1 MNILDGKKLKNKIL
15 DDIKQEVINLK
26 DKPKLAVIQIGED
39 PASCVY
45 VNQKQKMAEYVGYNF
60 EHIKLPES
68 VSEDEVIKIID
79 KLNEENGVDGI
90 LVQMPLPN
98 HLNSKIIQ
106 NRINPTKD
114 VDGLTDIN
122 AGKLVHNCASLISC
136 TPKGIVDLLDNYG
149 IKISGKHV
157 VIVGRSDLVGKP
169 LLNLL
174 LNRDATVSICHS
186 KTENLSSITK
196 LADILIVA
204 IGKKEYIDENMIKD
218 NTVIIDVG
226 INRIDN
232 KLYGDV
238 KFDTVSKKASYI
250 TPVPGGVGPMTIA
263 ELAKNVLTA
272 YKINRKK

>member
-1 MNILDGKKLKNKIL
+1 
-15 DDIKQEVINLK
+15 
-26 DKPKLAVIQIGED
+26 
-39 PASCVY
+39 
-45 VNQKQKMAEYVGYNF
+45 MAEYVGYNF

-68 VSEDEVIKIID
+68 VLEDEVIEIID

-106 NRINPTKD
+106 NRIIPSKD

-122 AGKLVHNCASLISC
+122 TGKLVHNCASLISC
-136 TPKGIVDLLDNYG
+136 TPKGIVDLLDAY
-149 IKISGKHV
+149 KIEIRGKHA

-169 LLNLL
+169 LVNLL

-186 KTENLSSITK
+186 KTKDLSMITK

-204 IGKKEYIDENMIKD
+204 IGKKEFIDESMIKD
-218 NTVIIDVG
+218 KSIVIDVG
-226 INRIDN
+226 INRVDN

-263 ELAKNVLTA
+263 ELAKNVLCA
-272 YKINRKK
+272 YKINRQ

>member
-1 MNILDGKKLKNKIL
+1 MIILDGKSIKNQIL
-15 DDIKQEVINLK
+15 DNIRLEVIKLK
-26 DKPKLAVIQIGED
+26 DKPKLVVIQVGDD
-39 PASCVY
+39 PASGVY
-45 VNQKQKMAEYVGYNF
+45 VSQKKKMAEYVGYNF
-60 EHIKLPES
+60 EHINLPES

-106 NRINPTKD
+106 NRIIPSKD

-122 AGKLVHNCASLISC
+122 TGKLVHNCASLISC
-136 TPKGIVDLLDNYG
+136 TPKGIVDLLDAY
-149 IKISGKHV
+149 KIEIRGKHV

-169 LLNLL
+169 LVNLL

-186 KTENLSSITK
+186 KTKDLSTITK

-204 IGKKEYIDENMIKD
+204 IGKKEFIDESMIKD
-218 NTVIIDVG
+218 KSIVIDVG
-226 INRIDN
+226 INRVDN

-263 ELAKNVLTA
+263 ELAKNVLCA
-272 YKINRKK
+272 YKINRQ

>member
-1 MNILDGKKLKNKIL
+1 MIILDGKSIKNQIL
-15 DDIKQEVINLK
+15 DNIRLEVIKLK
-26 DKPKLAVIQIGED
+26 DKPKLVVIQVGDD

-45 VNQKQKMAEYVGYNF
+45 VNQKKKMAEYVGYNF
-60 EHIKLPES
+60 EHINLPES

-106 NRINPTKD
+106 NRIIPSKD

-122 AGKLVHNCASLISC
+122 TGKLVHNCASLISC
-136 TPKGIVDLLDNYG
+136 TPKGIVDLLDAY
-149 IKISGKHV
+149 KIEIRGKHV

-169 LLNLL
+169 LVNLL

-186 KTENLSSITK
+186 KTKDLSMITK

-204 IGKKEYIDENMIKD
+204 IGKKEFIDESMIKD
-218 NTVIIDVG
+218 KSIVIDVG
-226 INRIDN
+226 INRVDN

-263 ELAKNVLTA
+263 ELAKNVLCA
-272 YKINRKK
+272 YKINRQ